1 MNFKSI
7 KNKRSF
13 KIATNIYVIILTMFV
28 VWMLFF
34 DENSYLTH
42 REFNTEIKELN
53 SWIEYHEKKIKK
65 DKQTIQQLQDSLQL
79 ERYAREKYLMKK
91 EGEDIYIIEFDTI
104 KSDE

>member
-7 KNKRSF
+7 KNKPSF
-13 KIATNIYVIILTMFV
+13 KIATNIYVVILTVFV

-42 REFNTEIKELN
+42 REFNQEIEELET
-53 SWIEYHEKKIKK
+53 WIDFHKKKIAEDKETIKK
-65 DKQTIQQLQDSLQL
+65 LQDSLEL

-91 EGEDIYIIEFDTI
+91 DNEDIYIIEFDTI
-104 KSDE
+104 QK